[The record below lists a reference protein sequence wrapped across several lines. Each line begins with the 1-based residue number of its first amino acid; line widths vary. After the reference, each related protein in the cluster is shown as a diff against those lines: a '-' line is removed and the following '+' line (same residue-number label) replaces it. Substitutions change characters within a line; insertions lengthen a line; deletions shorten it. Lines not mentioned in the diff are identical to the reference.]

1 MLVNHVMSV
10 ILRASSVT
18 TKLSKKSS
26 EECFAYAMFTVVMI
40 FGAEL
45 FTDQKFSALITLSS
59 AFQCLGFSILM
70 VQVVRE
76 RSISSVSLRTLYMY
90 IPVFICRLSAT
101 CLYNGYLPMDRSGD
115 YLYQLIEGISLMLVL
130 TIIWKVRR
138 VQDAEE
144 SADTC
149 AVWVLLLACVA
160 FTALLRPSLNKAV
173 VPDGAWTFALYV
185 ETVAM
190 IPQLYLLAKLGGE
203 VESLQGHYIACTFAS
218 RLTLMRFWYTSYGE
232 LQTPGQEINWP
243 GIGVMGSQL
252 LQIVLLADFMY
263 LYVTSVRLNQRLV
276 VPQTI

>member
-1 MLVNHVMSV
+1 MLVNHVMSL

-18 TKLSKKSS
+18 TKISKKSS
-26 EECFAYAMFTVVMI
+26 EECFAYLMFTIVMI
-40 FGAEL
+40 FGAEI

-70 VQVVRE
+70 VQVVQE
-76 RSISSVSLRTLYMY
+76 RSIASISLRTLRMY
-90 IPVFICRLSAT
+90 VPVFVCRLYAT

-115 YLYQLIEGISLMLVL
+115 YMYQLIEGVSLILVL
-130 TIIWKVRR
+130 WTIWKVRKL
-138 VQDAEE
+138 QQAEE

-149 AVWVLLLACVA
+149 SVWVLSVGCVA
-160 FTALLRPSLNKAV
+160 FASLLRPSLNKALL
-173 VPDGAWTFALYV
+173 PDAAWTFALYL

-252 LQIVLLADFMY
+252 LQVVLLADFMY
-263 LYVTSVRLNQRLV
+263 LYVTSVRLNQRLI
-276 VPQTI
+276 VPTAI